1 MGKSKTKSRN
11 KKTRRIKAKG
21 SPRRR
26 RPTLVIPT
34 DTTMFGQPI
43 ENKNVYR
50 SHKVSKYRNKANP
63 FSRSNYNKKKV
74 QDYIKS
80 QVKKRNRTLRL
91 MKYKYKKRK
100 KTTHRR

>member
-1 MGKSKTKSRN
+1 MGNSKTKGRN
-11 KKTRRIKAKG
+11 KRTRRIKAKG
-21 SPRRR
+21 SPLRP
-26 RPTLVIPT
+26 PTLVIPT

-43 ENKNVYR
+43 KNKNVYK
-50 SHKVSKYRNKANP
+50 SFKLTKYRNKANP

-91 MKYKYKKRK
+91 MKYKHKKKK